1 MAKFKTRARA
11 VDMLGRQQIADVS
24 TAISELFKNAHD
36 AYADNVEVDYFR
48 SDNLLVIRDDGIGM
62 TKDEFENRWLVLG
75 TESKLDSASHNKTF
89 KPPNKPAR
97 AIMGEKGIGRL
108 AIALLGSQV
117 LVLTR
122 ANRGNK
128 LSDLSMCFIHWG
140 LFSIP
145 SLNLDDLDF
154 PVSTILGGTLPSS
167 KEVGDLVKQNLH
179 LVESLQNKYPQCDFS
194 TILDEMHDVQI
205 DPEDLADFLE
215 GLSLRRNGAG
225 THFLITPANEEIRA
239 EIERERQTK
248 TKEFSKCLLG
258 FCNSV
263 FSTNTSPPME
273 TAFRYWPT
281 DTVHEDLIGPGEFFT
296 KHDLECSDQ
305 YICGEINEYGQFK
318 GTVRVYEKEYENHV
332 ISWNRGAGKE
342 TLCGPFSI
350 EFGYLQGNKS
360 ESNADPDD
368 YSRIN
373 RKLDQIGGIYVYRD
387 GIRILPYGNTDF
399 DWLNIETR
407 RNRGMTH
414 YFFSYRRVYGAVCL
428 TREENGQLQEKAGRE
443 GFQKDKV
450 YRQLKDILEHLFV
463 QLAADFFRKDAD
475 FGDYFRE
482 RKNELDRL
490 DSARRKRD
498 KQVGTKRKN
507 LTTALDSFFMSTSQK
522 LPDAEIDSL
531 RLQVHARMKSA
542 SKMNNQDEAAEE
554 LLEAENEANRR
565 LAEIRRSYQIAKPR
579 GVGLTKQLDRDWIA
593 YQREQERLE
602 LEVFSPLSK
611 EVAESLGIMA
621 EEARIYIDQ
630 RRRLK
635 KLIDQV
641 AKNRELEVKS
651 EAGMLEKAAADT
663 RRIAIDTARNA
674 IQEFRNI
681 VKKVEIDFAEQ
692 DFADISQQHAEEIRQ
707 MYELRIDEVG
717 QRNTESLGR
726 VREML
731 TSISENMEQTAD
743 TGHLDMIEAMDTELQ
758 NLREQADT
766 DAELVQL
773 GLAVAVINHE
783 FVAAIKGIRQKLREL
798 GSWARANDDLVPLYQ
813 EIRTNFDHLDAHLN
827 LFTPLQRRLQRKQI
841 IIKGSEINHYLRT
854 LFSVRFKRHDI
865 ELVVTQKFL
874 DSEVSGFPSTIYPVF
889 VNIIDNAVF
898 WLKDIQEQR
907 IITLDFSVNGY
918 LISNNGPAVHNR
930 DIEAIFEQGFS
941 RKPGGRGLG
950 LFISKK
956 ALRKEGMDLNVAQS
970 SSKESGITFEIL
982 CPGGA
987 NE

>member
-36 AYADNVEVDYFR
+36 AYADHVEVDYFR
-48 SDNLLVIRDDGIGM
+48 SDNLLVIRDDGVGM

-75 TESKLDSASHNKTF
+75 TESKLDSASHNKMF
-89 KPPNKPAR
+89 KPPDKPRR

-122 ANRGNK
+122 ACRGNK

-140 LFSIP
+140 LFAIP

-154 PVSTILGGTLPSS
+154 PVITVSGGTLPSA
-167 KEVGDLVKQNLH
+167 KEVEALVKQNQNF
-179 LVESLQNKYPQCDFS
+179 VESLQDKYPQCNFS
-194 TILDEMHDVQI
+194 TVLSEMQDVQI
-205 DPEDLADFLE
+205 DPVDLYEFLE
-215 GLSLRRNGAG
+215 GLSLEGNGAG
-225 THFLITPANEEIRA
+225 THFIIASVNEEIRA
-239 EIERERQTK
+239 EIERERQSK
-248 TKEFSKCLLG
+248 TKEFSKLLLG
-258 FCNSV
+258 FCNST
-263 FSTNTSPPME
+263 FATNLPPPLE
-273 TAFRYWPT
+273 TAFRYWPS
-281 DTVHEDLIGPGEFFT
+281 DTVSEDLIGPGEFFT
-296 KHDLECSDQ
+296 KHDLECADQ
-305 YICGEINEYGQFK
+305 YFCGEINEYGQFK
-318 GTVRVYEKEYENHV
+318 GTVRIYEKEYENHV
-332 ISWNRGAGKE
+332 ISWNRGAGRE

-350 EFGYLQGNKS
+350 EFGYLQGNRS
-360 ESNADPDD
+360 ESQADTDD
-368 YSRIN
+368 YTRISA
-373 RKLDQIGGIYVYRD
+373 KLDQIGGIYVYRD
-387 GIRILPYGNTDF
+387 GIRILPYGNTDV

-414 YFFSYRRVYGAVCL
+414 YFFSYRRIYGAVCL
-428 TREENGQLQEKAGRE
+428 TREKNGQLQEKAGRE

-490 DSARRKRD
+490 DNARRKRD

-507 LTTALDSFFMSTSQK
+507 LAAALDSFFQSTLQK
-522 LPDAEIDSL
+522 LPEAEINSL

-579 GVGLTKQLDRDWIA
+579 GVGLTKQLDRDWSA

-602 LEVFSPLSK
+602 LELFSPICK
-611 EVAESLGIMA
+611 EVAESLGKMA

-635 KLIDQV
+635 NLIDQV
-641 AKNRELEVKS
+641 AKNRETEVKS
-651 EAGMLEKAAADT
+651 EASMLEKAASDT

-681 VKKVEIDFAEQ
+681 VKTVEIDFAQQ

-707 MYELRIDEVG
+707 MYELRIEEVG

-731 TSISENMEQTAD
+731 TSISESMEQTAD
-743 TGHLDMIEAMDTELQ
+743 IGHLDIIEAMDTELQ

-813 EIRTNFDHLDAHLN
+813 EIRNNFDHLDAHLN
-827 LFTPLQRRLQRKQI
+827 LFTPLQRRLQRKRI
-841 IIKGSEINHYLRT
+841 IIKGSEINHYVRT

-865 ELVVTQKFL
+865 EMAVTQEFL

-889 VNIIDNAVF
+889 VNIIDNAIF
-898 WLKDIQEQR
+898 WLKDVQGQR
-907 IITLDFSVNGY
+907 TITLDFSDNAY
-918 LISNNGPAVHNR
+918 LIGNNGPPIHNR
-930 DIEAIFEQGFS
+930 DVEAIFEQGFS

-956 ALRKEGMDLNVAQS
+956 ALRKEGMDLNVAQPANTQR
-970 SSKESGITFEIL
+970 GTIFEVL
-982 CPGGA
+982 CLEGVD
-987 NE
+987 E

>member
-36 AYADNVEVDYFR
+36 AYADHAEVDYFR

-75 TESKLDSASHNKTF
+75 TESKLDSTSHNKTF
-89 KPPNKPAR
+89 KPPDKPKR

-128 LSDLSMCFIHWG
+128 LSDLSMCFVHWG
-140 LFSIP
+140 LFAIP

-154 PVSTILGGTLPSS
+154 PVITISGGTLPSA
-167 KEVGDLVKQNLH
+167 KDVRDLVIQNQQ
-179 LVESLQNKYPQCDFS
+179 LVESLQDKYSQCDF
-194 TILDEMHDVQI
+194 TAVLDEMKDVQI
-205 DPEDLADFLE
+205 DPEDLADFLG
-215 GLSLRRNGAG
+215 GLSLKGNGAG
-225 THFLITPANEEIRA
+225 THFLIPRANEEIRA
-239 EIERERQTK
+239 EIERERQSK

-258 FCNSV
+258 FCNST
-263 FSTNTSPPME
+263 FSTNTSPPLE
-273 TAFRYWPT
+273 TAFRYWPS

-305 YICGEINEYGQFK
+305 YICGEINEYGQFN

-342 TLCGPFSI
+342 TLCGPFKI

-360 ESNADPDD
+360 ESQADPDD
-368 YSRIN
+368 YSRISA
-373 RKLDQIGGIYVYRD
+373 KLDQIGGIYVYRD
-387 GIRILPYGNTDF
+387 GIRILPYGNSDV
-399 DWLNIETR
+399 DWVDIELR
-407 RNRGMTH
+407 RNKGLGY
-414 YFFSYRRVYGAVCL
+414 YFFSYRRIYGAVCL
-428 TREENGQLQEKAGRE
+428 TRENNGSLHEKAGRE
-443 GFQKDKV
+443 GFQKDKS
-450 YRQLKDILEHLFV
+450 YRQFKEIIEHIFV

-482 RKNELDRL
+482 RKGELDRL

-507 LTTALDSFFMSTSQK
+507 LTAALDSFFQSTSQK
-522 LPDAEIDSL
+522 IPEAEIDSL

-542 SKMNNQDEAAEE
+542 SKMDNQDEAAEE

-579 GVGLTKQLDRDWIA
+579 GVGLTKQLDRDWTA
-593 YQREQERLE
+593 YQREQVRLE
-602 LEVFSPLSK
+602 DELFSPLSK
-611 EVAESLGIMA
+611 EVAESLGKMA

-635 KLIDQV
+635 NLIDQV
-641 AKNRELEVKS
+641 AKDRESEVKS
-651 EAGMLEKAAADT
+651 EASMLEKAAADT

-692 DFADISQQHAEEIRQ
+692 DFADISPQRAEEIRQ
-707 MYELRIDEVG
+707 MYELRIEEVG

-731 TSISENMEQTAD
+731 TSISENMEQTAEI
-743 TGHLDMIEAMDTELQ
+743 GHLDMIEAMDTELQ

-783 FVAAIKGIRQKLREL
+783 FVAAIKGIRHKLREL
-798 GSWARANDDLVPLYQ
+798 GTWARANDELVPLYQ

-827 LFTPLQRRLQRKQI
+827 LFTPLQRRLQRKRT
-841 IIKGSEINHYLRT
+841 IIKGSEINHYVRT

-865 ELVVTQKFL
+865 ELIVTHEFI
-874 DSEVSGFPSTIYPVF
+874 DSEVPGFPSTIYPVF

-898 WLKDIQEQR
+898 WLKDVQGQR
-907 IITLDFSVNGY
+907 IITLDFSANAYFIG
-918 LISNNGPAVHNR
+918 NNGPAIHIR
-930 DIEAIFEQGFS
+930 DIEAVFEQGFS

-950 LFISKK
+950 LFISRK
-956 ALRKEGMDLNVAQS
+956 ALRKEGMDLNVVQS
-970 SSKESGITFEIL
+970 EGKERGTTFEIL
-982 CPGGA
+982 CLGRVD
-987 NE
+987 E

>member
-36 AYADNVEVDYFR
+36 AYADHVEVDYFR

-62 TKDEFENRWLVLG
+62 TKEEFENRWLVLG
-75 TESKLDSASHNKTF
+75 TESKLDSASHNEMF
-89 KPPNKPAR
+89 RPAEKPKR

-122 ANRGNK
+122 AKRGRR
-128 LSDLSMCFIHWG
+128 LSDLTICFIHWG
-140 LFSIP
+140 LFAIP

-154 PVSTILGGTLPSS
+154 PVITISGGSLPNA
-167 KEVGDLVKQNLH
+167 EEIRALVNQNQNH
-179 LVESLQNKYPQCDFS
+179 VELLQDKYPQCDF
-194 TILDEMHDVQI
+194 TTVLDEMKDVQI

-215 GLSLRRNGAG
+215 GLSLAGSGAG
-225 THFLITPANEEIRA
+225 THFLITPANEELRA
-239 EIERERQTK
+239 EIERERQSS
-248 TKEFSKCLLG
+248 TKEFSKLLLG
-258 FCNSV
+258 FCNST
-263 FSTNTSPPME
+263 FSTITSLPME
-273 TAFRYWPT
+273 TAFRYWPS
-281 DTVHEDLIGPGEFFT
+281 DEANENLIGPGEFFT
-296 KHDLECSDQ
+296 KHDLECADQ
-305 YICGEINEYGQFK
+305 YIRGDINEYGQFK

-368 YSRIN
+368 YARISY
-373 RKLDQIGGIYVYRD
+373 KLEQIGGIYVYRD
-387 GIRILPYGNTDF
+387 GIRILPYGTTDF

-414 YFFSYRRVYGAVCL
+414 YFFSYRRIYGAVCL
-428 TREENGQLQEKAGRE
+428 TREENSRLQEKAGRE

-482 RKNELDRL
+482 RKTELDRL
-490 DSARRKRD
+490 ENARRKRD

-507 LTTALDSFFMSTSQK
+507 LTAALDSFFQSTSQK
-522 LPDAEIDSL
+522 IPEAEVDSL

-542 SKMNNQDEAAEE
+542 SKMDNPDEAAEE

-579 GVGLTKQLDRDWIA
+579 GVGLTKQLERDWAA

-602 LEVFSPLSK
+602 TELFSPFSK
-611 EVAESLGIMA
+611 EVAETLGIMA

-635 KLIDQV
+635 SLIDQV
-641 AKNRELEVKS
+641 AKNRETEVKS
-651 EAGMLEKAAADT
+651 EAGLLEKAATDT
-663 RRIAIDTARNA
+663 RRVAIDTARNA

-692 DFADISQQHAEEIRQ
+692 DFVDISPQHAEEIRQ
-707 MYELRIDEVG
+707 MYELRIEEVG

-731 TSISENMEQTAD
+731 TSIAENMEQKAE

-758 NLREQADT
+758 NLKEQADT

-783 FVAAIKGIRQKLREL
+783 FVAAIKGIRHKLREL

-827 LFTPLQRRLQRKQI
+827 LFTPLQRRLQRKRT
-841 IIKGSEINHYLRT
+841 IIKGSEINHYVRT
-854 LFSVRFKRHDI
+854 LFNVRFKRHDI
-865 ELVVTQKFL
+865 ELIVTQDFI
-874 DSEVSGFPSTIYPVF
+874 DSEVTGYPSTIYPVF

-907 IITLDFSVNGY
+907 IITLDFSGDAY
-918 LISNNGPAVHNR
+918 LISNNGPAIHNR

-956 ALRKEGMDLNVAQS
+956 ALRKEGMDLDVAQS
-970 SSKESGITFEIL
+970 GSKERGATFEIL
-982 CPGGA
+982 CPGGLD
-987 NE
+987 E

>member
-36 AYADNVEVDYFR
+36 AYADHVEVDYFR
-48 SDNLLVIRDDGIGM
+48 SDSLLVIRDDGIGM
-62 TKDEFENRWLVLG
+62 TKEEFENRWLVLG
-75 TESKLDSASHNKTF
+75 TESKLDSASHNEKF
-89 KPPNKPAR
+89 KPADKPKR

-122 ANRGNK
+122 AKRGRR

-140 LFSIP
+140 LFAIP

-154 PVSTILGGTLPSS
+154 PVIVIAGGTLPSA
-167 KEVGDLVKQNLH
+167 KEVKDLVKQNQG
-179 LVESLQNKYPQCDFS
+179 LVESLQDKYPQCDF
-194 TILDEMHDVQI
+194 TTVLDEMQDAQI
-205 DPEDLADFLE
+205 DPEDLSDFLE
-215 GLSLRRNGAG
+215 GLSLRGDGAG
-225 THFLITPANEEIRA
+225 THFLIPRANEEIRA
-239 EIERERQTK
+239 EIERERQSK
-248 TKEFSKCLLG
+248 TKEFSKLLLG
-258 FCNSV
+258 FCNST
-263 FSTNTSPPME
+263 FSTNTPPPLE
-273 TAFRYWPT
+273 TAFRYWPS
-281 DTVHEDLIGPGEFFT
+281 DTIHEDLIGPNEFFT
-296 KHDLECSDQ
+296 KHDLECADH
-305 YICGEINEYGQFK
+305 YFCGEINEHGQFK

-342 TLCGPFSI
+342 TLCGPFKI
-350 EFGYLQGNKS
+350 EFAYLHGNRS
-360 ESNADPDD
+360 ESQADPDD
-368 YSRIN
+368 YSIISS
-373 RKLDQIGGIYVYRD
+373 KLDQIGGIYVYRD
-387 GIRILPYGNTDF
+387 GIRILPYGNTDV

-407 RNRGMTH
+407 RNRGMAH
-414 YFFSYRRVYGAVCL
+414 YFFSYRRIYGAVCL

-475 FGDYFRE
+475 YGDYFRE
-482 RKNELDRL
+482 RKTELDRL
-490 DSARRKRD
+490 ENARRKRD
-498 KQVGTKRKN
+498 KQVGTKRKI
-507 LTTALDSFFMSTSQK
+507 LTSALDSFFQSTSQK
-522 LPDAEIDSL
+522 LPEAEIDAL

-542 SKMNNQDEAAEE
+542 SKIDNQDEAAEE

-565 LAEIRRSYQIAKPR
+565 LAEIRRNYQIAKPR
-579 GVGLTKQLDRDWIA
+579 GVGLTKQLDRDWTA

-602 LEVFSPLSK
+602 LELFSPLSK

-635 KLIDQV
+635 SLIDQV
-641 AKNRELEVKS
+641 AKNRESEVKS

-692 DFADISQQHAEEIRQ
+692 DFADISSQHAEEIRQ
-707 MYELRIDEVG
+707 MYELRIEEVG

-731 TSISENMEQTAD
+731 TSISENMEQTAEI
-743 TGHLDMIEAMDTELQ
+743 GHLDMIEAMDTELQ

-773 GLAVAVINHE
+773 GLAVAIINHE

-798 GSWARANDDLVPLYQ
+798 GSWARANDGLVPLYQ

-827 LFTPLQRRLQRKQI
+827 LFTPLQRRLQRKKT
-841 IIKGSEINHYLRT
+841 IIKGSEINHYIRT

-865 ELVVTQKFL
+865 ELEVTQNFL
-874 DSEVSGFPSTIYPVF
+874 DSEVPGFPSTVYPVF

-898 WLKDIQEQR
+898 WLKDTRDKPVIA
-907 IITLDFSVNGY
+907 LDFSDNAY
-918 LISNNGPAVHNR
+918 FISNNGPVIHARDKEAV
-930 DIEAIFEQGFS
+930 FEQGFS

-950 LFISKK
+950 LFISQK
-956 ALRKEGMDLNVAQS
+956 ALRKEGMDLTITQS
-970 SSKESGITFEIL
+970 GSKEGWTTFAISCSGGIDE
-982 CPGGA
+982 
-987 NE
+987 

>member
-36 AYADNVEVDYFR
+36 AYADHVEVDYFR

-62 TKDEFENRWLVLG
+62 TKEEFENRWLVLG
-75 TESKLDSASHNKTF
+75 TESKLDSASHNETF
-89 KPPNKPAR
+89 RPSNKLKR

-122 ANRGNK
+122 ANRGDK

-140 LFSIP
+140 LFVIP

-154 PVSTILGGTLPSS
+154 PVITIPGGSLPSA
-167 KEVGDLVKQNLH
+167 EDVDALVQQNQH
-179 LVESLQNKYPQCDFS
+179 LVESLQKKYPKCDFKAV
-194 TILDEMHDVQI
+194 LDEMQDVQI

-215 GLSLRRNGAG
+215 GLSLKGDGAG

-239 EIERERQTK
+239 EIERERETK
-248 TKEFSKCLLG
+248 TKDFSKLLLG
-258 FCNSV
+258 FCNST
-263 FSTNTSPPME
+263 FSTKTSPPME
-273 TAFRYWPT
+273 TAFRYWPS

-296 KHDLECSDQ
+296 KHDLECADQ

-342 TLCGPFSI
+342 TLCGPFNI

-368 YSRIN
+368 YGRIN
-373 RKLDQIGGIYVYRD
+373 AKLDQIGGIYVYRD
-387 GIRILPYGNTDF
+387 GIRILPYGTTDF
-399 DWLNIETR
+399 DWLSIETR

-414 YFFSYRRVYGAVCL
+414 YFFSYRRIYGAVCL
-428 TREENGQLQEKAGRE
+428 TREENGRLQEKAGRE

-450 YRQLKDILEHLFV
+450 YRQLKDIVEHIFV

-482 RKNELDRL
+482 RKTELDRL
-490 DSARRKRD
+490 DNARRKRD
-498 KQVGTKRKN
+498 KQVSTKRKN
-507 LTTALDSFFMSTSQK
+507 LSAALDSFFQSTSQK
-522 LPDAEIDSL
+522 LPETEIDFL

-542 SKMNNQDEAAEE
+542 SKMDNQDEAAEE

-579 GVGLTKQLDRDWIA
+579 GVGLTKQLDRDWSA

-602 LEVFSPLSK
+602 LELFSPLSR

-635 KLIDQV
+635 NLIDQV
-641 AKNRELEVKS
+641 AKNRESEVKS

-692 DFADISQQHAEEIRQ
+692 DFADISSQHAEEIRQ
-707 MYELRIDEVG
+707 MYELRIEEVG

-731 TSISENMEQTAD
+731 TSISENMEQTAEI
-743 TGHLDMIEAMDTELQ
+743 GHLDMIEAMDTELQ

-798 GSWARANDDLVPLYQ
+798 GSWARANDDLIPLYQ

-827 LFTPLQRRLQRKQI
+827 LFTPLQRRLQRKQT
-841 IIKGSEINHYLRT
+841 IIKGSEINHYVRT

-865 ELVVTQKFL
+865 ELNVTQAFL
-874 DSEVSGFPSTIYPVF
+874 DSEVPGYPSTIYPVF

-898 WLKDIQEQR
+898 WLKDIQGQR
-907 IITLDFSVNGY
+907 IITLDFFNNAYRIG
-918 LISNNGPAVHNR
+918 NNGPTISNR
-930 DIEAIFEQGFS
+930 DIETIFEQGFS

-956 ALRKEGMDLNVAQS
+956 ALRKEGMDLNVALPENEAHGVNFVVS
-970 SSKESGITFEIL
+970 

-987 NE
+987 DE